1 MPLPGSPLVD
11 AGDEYCTDIN
21 GTLLQLDQRGYPRTV
36 EGDDLP
42 GTYCD
47 MGAAER
53 YPGMLFMDGFETG
66 LCWAWSATVVD

>member
-1 MPLPGSPLVD
+1 MCCS
-11 AGDEYCTDIN
+11 DIN
-21 GTLLQLDQRGYPRTV
+21 GTLLQLDQRGYPRTI

-53 YPGMLFMDGFETG
+53 HPGMLFMDGFETG
-66 LCWAWSATVVD
+66 VSRAWSAAVGS